1 MNARAPASGWTK
13 TEFPMHISDSVWI
26 GCAAWFFVRVM
37 MNGFF
42 TVNPNERA
50 VKTAFGRARRRR
62 RRATT
67 LDTPLAEL
75 MRADERERYVYPQV
89 RVIVPGGPYFKWP
102 WERVWKVSVATE
114 TINLAKDFE
123 DPSANHNGTILQAV
137 TKDQLDTG
145 LQGQI
150 RYRVSDA
157 NLYAYL
163 FGVKNPV
170 GHVMGYFVSVVR
182 ERIASFEAPKL
193 KPIDGTGTTEEISD
207 MAGISINDIRKH
219 MGSLNEAIEHDCRSA
234 EARYGVVLDASL
246 ITAIEPPGEV
256 EPALAAI
263 NTAHNQV
270 SSDISLAHARADQR
284 IVESRR
290 AVEIETLKAQ
300 AEVSPLIALA
310 EQLATLKK
318 HGPGVLQTYL
328 RNVRLGLYAKAQ
340 HAIVPE
346 KR

>member
-1 MNARAPASGWTK
+1 
-13 TEFPMHISDSVWI
+13 
-26 GCAAWFFVRVM
+26 
-37 MNGFF
+37 
-42 TVNPNERA
+42 
-50 VKTAFGRARRRR
+50 
-62 RRATT
+62 
-67 LDTPLAEL
+67 
-75 MRADERERYVYPQV
+75 
-89 RVIVPGGPYFKWP
+89 
-102 WERVWKVSVATE
+102 
-114 TINLAKDFE
+114 
-123 DPSANHNGTILQAV
+123 V

-150 RYRVSDA
+150 RYRVSEA

-182 ERIASFEAPKL
+182 ERIAGFEAPKA
-193 KPIDGTGTTEEISD
+193 KPAADGGAGAIEEMSV

-219 MGSLNEAIEHDCRSA
+219 MGALNDAIERDCRSA

-310 EQLATLKK
+310 EQLTTLKK
-318 HGPGVLQTYL
+318 HGSNVLQTYL

-340 HAIVPE
+340 HAIIPE
-346 KR
+346 RR

>member
-1 MNARAPASGWTK
+1 MLILGSALVGVA
-13 TEFPMHISDSVWI
+13 VW
-26 GCAAWFFVRVM
+26 FLVRCVPK
-37 MNGFF
+37 GFF
-42 TVNPNERA
+42 TVEPQERA
-50 VKTAFGRARRRR
+50 VKTAFGRAKRVRDL
-62 RRATT
+62 TT
-67 LDTPLAEL
+67 LDTPLADL
-75 MRADERERYVYPQV
+75 MRPDERERYVYPQV
-89 RVIVPGGPYFKWP
+89 RVIRPGGPYLKWP
-102 WERVWKVSVATE
+102 WERVYKVSVATE
-114 TINLAKDFE
+114 TINMAKDFE
-123 DPSANHNGTILQAV
+123 DPSANSNGTILQAV

-157 NLYAYL
+157 NLYAYF

-170 GHVMGYFVSVVR
+170 THVMAYFVSVVR
-182 ERIASFEAPKL
+182 ERIADFEAPK
-193 KPIDGTGTTEEISD
+193 PRPVGADSDEIIEEMSA
-207 MAGISINDIRKH
+207 MAAISINDIRKH
-219 MGSLNEAIEHDCRSA
+219 MGSLNEAMEYECRSA

-270 SSDISLAHARADQR
+270 SSDISLAHARADRR

-300 AEVSPLIALA
+300 AEVSPLVALA
-310 EQLATLKK
+310 EQVARLKE
-318 HGPGVLQTYL
+318 HGPDVLQTYM
-328 RNVRLGLYAKAQ
+328 RNVRLGLYAKAR